1 MALVRH
7 ASAAPQAARRVGRR
21 LCLALLASLPMVGVA
36 RGADAPEGG
45 VSMIPKDAA
54 FVSATLRLQEQ
65 IDLVLHS
72 NAVAAIRQLPAV
84 VQALE
89 QYEEQKLQPGS
100 PLSMLDTYLQLPE
113 NQQAVDL
120 LRDMV
125 STDTFLYGEPS
136 CITFLELIQK
146 VQQAQNAATILQMSR
161 GSVPGGIE
169 VNRRFELDRIEMDDD
184 DADDD
189 DADDDEGSSLDRGLK
204 IVPVRRQVA
213 EIDESEL
220 NTTGTAEQLTAR
232 MVLQALADNAEKIV
246 VPDLVWG
253 FKTGKP
259 EVATSQIKRIEV
271 LLKLLTQTNPAF
283 GNALER
289 RSIAGG
295 EVVTLTIDGGLV
307 PWGQMLRDQAGIED
321 GDLDKIRRQ
330 LGELDLVIAIGLI
343 GDRVILSIGDSADHL
358 EKLVVA
364 GGDGLASTK
373 PFEPLLEH
381 RNERITGISYV
392 SEALAKAAAPSAADL
407 EQLAALA
414 DTVAD
419 SAGLPDGAAR
429 EAREMLGKMAA
440 GYKRRLP
447 IPGPALG
454 YSFLTD
460 KGYEGYSWDW
470 TRNGVLDSSKPLDLL
485 GHTGGSPLLSI
496 VTRAK
501 TPPDQFDDFVDW
513 GRMALAFFRKN
524 ILIKADED
532 DRERFEQAGRQL
544 EPLADRLMTTLQTKI
559 LPALADGQSAFVL
572 DGKEKAARLQRL
584 MPASAEPL
592 PIVAPAIAVKLDDPK
607 LFREGLSDL
616 FALADDVVEEIRTLN
631 PDALPDGYRI
641 PEPSKSK
648 VDGGALWTF
657 ALPNA
662 GLDDQIEPTIGI
674 GEDVAVFSLLPKQA
688 SRMLLRQPQETGAT
702 LSRFGEPLSVAAAA
716 DGPGLIDLIEPWI
729 EYAVRVGVLQQRNG
743 FVDND
748 STIGPEDDD
757 DRMRD
762 ILRQTGVVFEALRCI
777 RVTVAEATTRSDATV
792 VHWQNVIRD
801 LPAER

>member
-1 MALVRH
+1 MALIRH

-21 LCLALLASLPMVGVA
+21 LCLALLASLSMVGVG
-36 RGADAPEGG
+36 RGADALDGG

-65 IDLVLHS
+65 IDLVLRS
-72 NAVAAIRQLPAV
+72 NAVAAIRKLPAV

-113 NQQAVDL
+113 NQQAVEL

-146 VQQAQNAATILQMSR
+146 VQQAQNAANILQMSR
-161 GSVPGGIE
+161 GGVPGGIE
-169 VNRRFELDRIEMDDD
+169 VNRRFELDRIEMDD
-184 DADDD
+184 ADDD
-189 DADDDEGSSLDRGLK
+189 KGSSLDRGLK

-213 EIDESEL
+213 EIEEFDL
-220 NTTGTAEQLTAR
+220 KTTGTGEQLTAR

-307 PWGQMLRDQAGIED
+307 PWGQMLSDEAGIED

-330 LGELDLVIAIGLI
+330 LGALDLVIAIGLI

-364 GGDGLASTK
+364 GGKGLASTT
-373 PFEPLLEH
+373 PFEPLREH

-460 KGYEGYSWDW
+460 KGYEGYAWDW

-496 VTRAK
+496 VSRAK
-501 TPPDQFDDFVDW
+501 TPPGQFDDFVDW

-524 ILIKADED
+524 ILVKADED
-532 DRERFEQAGRQL
+532 DRERFEQAGRQF
-544 EPLADRLMTTLQTKI
+544 EPLADRLVTTLRTKI
-559 LPALADGQSAFVL
+559 LPALVDGQSAFVL

-616 FALADDVVEEIRTLN
+616 FALADDLVEEIRALN
-631 PDALPDGYRI
+631 PDSLPDGYRI

-674 GEDVAVFSLLPKQA
+674 GEDVAVFSLLPTQA
-688 SRMLLRQPQETGAT
+688 TRMLLRKPQETGAA

-716 DGPGLIDLIEPWI
+716 DGPGLIDLIEPWVD
-729 EYAVRVGVLQQRNG
+729 YAVRVGVLQQRNG

-748 STIGPEDDD
+748 STIGPEGDD

-762 ILRQTGVVFEALRCI
+762 ILRHTGVVFEALRCI
-777 RVTVAEATTRSDATV
+777 RGTVAEATTRSEATV
-792 VHWQNVIRD
+792 FHWQNVIRD
-801 LPAER
+801 LPTER

>member
-161 GSVPGGIE
+161 GGVPEGIE

-184 DADDD
+184 DDDD
-189 DADDDEGSSLDRGLK
+189 KGSSLDRGLK

-213 EIDESEL
+213 EIEEFEL
-220 NTTGTAEQLTAR
+220 NTTGTGEQLTAR

-321 GDLDKIRRQ
+321 GDLDKIRRK
-330 LGELDLVIAIGLI
+330 LGELDLVIVIGLI

-358 EKLVVA
+358 EKLVVD

-373 PFEPLLEH
+373 PFEPLGEH

-392 SEALAKAAAPSAADL
+392 SEALARAAAPSAADL

-419 SAGLPDGAAR
+419 SAGLPDGAAK

-584 MPASAEPL
+584 MPASVEPL

-616 FALADDVVEEIRTLN
+616 FVLADDVVEEIRALN

>member
-21 LCLALLASLPMVGVA
+21 LCLALLASLPIVGVA

-54 FVSATLRLQEQ
+54 FVSATLRLREQ

-161 GSVPGGIE
+161 GGVPEGIE

-184 DADDD
+184 DDDD
-189 DADDDEGSSLDRGLK
+189 KGSSLDRGLK

-213 EIDESEL
+213 EIEEFEL
-220 NTTGTAEQLTAR
+220 NTTGTGEQLTAR

-321 GDLDKIRRQ
+321 GDLDKIRRK
-330 LGELDLVIAIGLI
+330 LGELDLVIVIGLI

-358 EKLVVA
+358 EKLVVD

-373 PFEPLLEH
+373 PFEPLREH

-392 SEALAKAAAPSAADL
+392 SEALARAAAPSAADL

-419 SAGLPDGAAR
+419 SAGLPDGAAK

-584 MPASAEPL
+584 MPASVEPL

-616 FALADDVVEEIRTLN
+616 FVLADDVVEEIRALN

>member
-21 LCLALLASLPMVGVA
+21 LCLALLASLPIVGVA

-54 FVSATLRLQEQ
+54 FVSATLRLREQ

-72 NAVAAIRQLPAV
+72 NAVAAIRELPAV

-113 NQQAVDL
+113 NQQAVEL

-161 GSVPGGIE
+161 GGVPEGIE

-184 DADDD
+184 DDDD
-189 DADDDEGSSLDRGLK
+189 KGSSLDRGLK

-213 EIDESEL
+213 EIEEFEL
-220 NTTGTAEQLTAR
+220 NTTGTGEQLTAR

-321 GDLDKIRRQ
+321 GDLDKIRRK
-330 LGELDLVIAIGLI
+330 LGELDLVIVIGLI

-358 EKLVVA
+358 EKLVVD

-373 PFEPLLEH
+373 PFEPLGEH

-392 SEALAKAAAPSAADL
+392 SEALARAAAPSAADL

-419 SAGLPDGAAR
+419 SAGLPDGAAK

-584 MPASAEPL
+584 MPASVEPL

-616 FALADDVVEEIRTLN
+616 FALADDVVEEIRALN

-716 DGPGLIDLIEPWI
+716 DGPGLIDLIEPWV

>member
-1 MALVRH
+1 M
-7 ASAAPQAARRVGRR
+7 
-21 LCLALLASLPMVGVA
+21 
-36 RGADAPEGG
+36 
-45 VSMIPKDAA
+45 
-54 FVSATLRLQEQ
+54 
-65 IDLVLHS
+65 
-72 NAVAAIRQLPAV
+72 
-84 VQALE
+84 
-89 QYEEQKLQPGS
+89 
-100 PLSMLDTYLQLPE
+100 
-113 NQQAVDL
+113 
-120 LRDMV
+120 
-125 STDTFLYGEPS
+125 
-136 CITFLELIQK
+136 
-146 VQQAQNAATILQMSR
+146 
-161 GSVPGGIE
+161 
-169 VNRRFELDRIEMDDD
+169 
-184 DADDD
+184 
-189 DADDDEGSSLDRGLK
+189 
-204 IVPVRRQVA
+204 
-213 EIDESEL
+213 
-220 NTTGTAEQLTAR
+220 
-232 MVLQALADNAEKIV
+232 
-246 VPDLVWG
+246 
-253 FKTGKP
+253 
-259 EVATSQIKRIEV
+259 
-271 LLKLLTQTNPAF
+271 
-283 GNALER
+283 
-289 RSIAGG
+289 
-295 EVVTLTIDGGLV
+295 
-307 PWGQMLRDQAGIED
+307 
-321 GDLDKIRRQ
+321 
-330 LGELDLVIAIGLI
+330 
-343 GDRVILSIGDSADHL
+343 
-358 EKLVVA
+358 
-364 GGDGLASTK
+364 ASTK
-373 PFEPLLEH
+373 PFEPLGEH
-381 RNERITGISYV
+381 RNARITGISYV
-392 SEALAKAAAPSAADL
+392 SEALARAAAPSAADL

-460 KGYEGYSWDW
+460 QGYEGYSWDW

-532 DRERFEQAGRQL
+532 DRERFEQAGRQF
-544 EPLADRLMTTLQTKI
+544 EPLADRLLTTLQTKI
-559 LPALADGQSAFVL
+559 FPALADGQSAFVL

-584 MPASAEPL
+584 MPASVEPL
-592 PIVAPAIAVKLDDPK
+592 PIVAPAIAVKLEDPK

-616 FALADDVVEEIRTLN
+616 FALADDLVEEIRALN
-631 PDALPDGYRI
+631 PDSLPDGYRI

-688 SRMLLRQPQETGAT
+688 SRMLLRTPQETGAA
-702 LSRFGEPLSVAAAA
+702 LSRFGEPLGVAAAA
-716 DGPGLIDLIEPWI
+716 DGPGLIDLIEPWV

-748 STIGPEDDD
+748 STIGPEGDD

-762 ILRQTGVVFEALRCI
+762 ILRHTSVVFEALRCI

>member
-21 LCLALLASLPMVGVA
+21 LCLALLASLPIVGVA

-54 FVSATLRLQEQ
+54 FVSATLRLREQ

-72 NAVAAIRQLPAV
+72 NAVAAIRELPAV

-161 GSVPGGIE
+161 GGVPEGIE

-184 DADDD
+184 DDDD
-189 DADDDEGSSLDRGLK
+189 KGSSLDRGLK

-213 EIDESEL
+213 EIEEFEL
-220 NTTGTAEQLTAR
+220 NTTGTGEQLTAR

-321 GDLDKIRRQ
+321 GDLDKIRRK
-330 LGELDLVIAIGLI
+330 LGELDLVIVIGLI

-358 EKLVVA
+358 EKLVVD

-373 PFEPLLEH
+373 PFEPLGEH

-392 SEALAKAAAPSAADL
+392 SEALARAAAPSAADL

-419 SAGLPDGAAR
+419 SAGLPDGAAK

-584 MPASAEPL
+584 MPASVEPL

-616 FALADDVVEEIRTLN
+616 FVLADDVVEEIRALN

-716 DGPGLIDLIEPWI
+716 DGPGLIDLIEPWV

>member
-1 MALVRH
+1 MALIRH

-21 LCLALLASLPMVGVA
+21 LCLALLASLSMVGA
-36 RGADAPEGG
+36 GRGADALDGG

-65 IDLVLHS
+65 IDLVLRS
-72 NAVAAIRQLPAV
+72 NAVAAIRKLPAV

-113 NQQAVDL
+113 NQQAVEL

-146 VQQAQNAATILQMSR
+146 VQQAQNAANILQMSR
-161 GSVPGGIE
+161 GGVPGGIE
-169 VNRRFELDRIEMDDD
+169 VNRRFELDRIEMDD
-184 DADDD
+184 ADDD
-189 DADDDEGSSLDRGLK
+189 KGSSLDRGLK

-213 EIDESEL
+213 EIEEFDL
-220 NTTGTAEQLTAR
+220 KTTGTGEQLTAR

-307 PWGQMLRDQAGIED
+307 PWGQMLSDEAGIED

-330 LGELDLVIAIGLI
+330 LGALDLVIAIGLI

-364 GGDGLASTK
+364 GGKGLASTT
-373 PFEPLLEH
+373 PFEPLREH

-407 EQLAALA
+407 EQLATLA

-419 SAGLPDGAAR
+419 
-429 EAREMLGKMAA
+429 
-440 GYKRRLP
+440 
-447 IPGPALG
+447 
-454 YSFLTD
+454 
-460 KGYEGYSWDW
+460 
-470 TRNGVLDSSKPLDLL
+470 
-485 GHTGGSPLLSI
+485 
-496 VTRAK
+496 
-501 TPPDQFDDFVDW
+501 
-513 GRMALAFFRKN
+513 
-524 ILIKADED
+524 
-532 DRERFEQAGRQL
+532 
-544 EPLADRLMTTLQTKI
+544 
-559 LPALADGQSAFVL
+559 
-572 DGKEKAARLQRL
+572 
-584 MPASAEPL
+584 
-592 PIVAPAIAVKLDDPK
+592 
-607 LFREGLSDL
+607 
-616 FALADDVVEEIRTLN
+616 
-631 PDALPDGYRI
+631 
-641 PEPSKSK
+641 
-648 VDGGALWTF
+648 
-657 ALPNA
+657 
-662 GLDDQIEPTIGI
+662 
-674 GEDVAVFSLLPKQA
+674 
-688 SRMLLRQPQETGAT
+688 
-702 LSRFGEPLSVAAAA
+702 
-716 DGPGLIDLIEPWI
+716 
-729 EYAVRVGVLQQRNG
+729 
-743 FVDND
+743 
-748 STIGPEDDD
+748 
-757 DRMRD
+757 
-762 ILRQTGVVFEALRCI
+762 
-777 RVTVAEATTRSDATV
+777 
-792 VHWQNVIRD
+792 
-801 LPAER
+801 

>member
-1 MALVRH
+1 MALLRQ
-7 ASAAPQAARRVGRR
+7 ASAAPRAARRPGLR
-21 LCLALLASLPMVGVA
+21 LCLALLACLPVA
-36 RGADAPEGG
+36 GSAHGADALEGG

-65 IDLVLHS
+65 IDLVLGS
-72 NAVAAIRQLPAV
+72 NAVAAIRKLPAV

-100 PLSMLDTYLQLPE
+100 PLSMVDTYLQLPE
-113 NQQAVDL
+113 NRQAVEL
-120 LRDMV
+120 LKDMV

-146 VQQAQNAATILQMSR
+146 VQQAQNAANILQMSR
-161 GSVPGGIE
+161 GGVPGSIGGE
-169 VNRRFELDRIEMDDD
+169 GRFELERIEGDDG
-184 DADDD
+184 A
-189 DADDDEGSSLDRGLK
+189 DEGSSLDRGVT

-213 EIDESEL
+213 EIEEFEL
-220 NTTGTAEQLTAR
+220 NTAGTGEQLTAR

-259 EVATSQIKRIEV
+259 DAATSQIKRIEV
-271 LLKLLTQTNPAF
+271 LLKLITQTNPAL

-307 PWGQMLRDQAGIED
+307 PWGQILQDQDGIDE
-321 GDLDKIRRQ
+321 GDLSKVRRK
-330 LGELDLVIAIGLI
+330 LGDLDLVIAIGLI

-358 EKLVVA
+358 EKLVAA
-364 GGDGLASTK
+364 GGGGEGLASTK
-373 PFEPLLEH
+373 PFEPLREH
-381 RNERITGISYV
+381 RNERITGITYV
-392 SEALAKAAAPSAADL
+392 SEALARAAAPTAADL

-414 DTVAD
+414 DTLAD
-419 SAGLPDGAAR
+419 SAGLPDGAAA
-429 EAREMLGKMAA
+429 EAREMLGKIAA

-470 TRNGVLDSSKPLDLL
+470 TRNGVLDGSKPLDLL

-496 VTRAK
+496 VARAK

-524 ILIKADED
+524 LLVKADED
-532 DRERFEQAGRQL
+532 DRERFEQAGRQF
-544 EPLADRLMTTLQTKI
+544 EPLADRLVTTLRTKI
-559 LPALADGQSAFVL
+559 LPALVDGQTAFVL
-572 DGKEKAARLQRL
+572 DGREKSAKLQRL

-592 PIVAPAIAVKLDDPK
+592 PIAAPAIAVRLDDPK

-616 FALADDVVEEIRTLN
+616 FALADDLVEEIRRLN
-631 PDALPDGYRI
+631 PDSLPDGYRI
-641 PEPSKSK
+641 PEPAKSK
-648 VDGGALWTF
+648 VEGGALWTF

-662 GLDDQIEPTIGI
+662 GLDEQIEPTIGI
-674 GEDVAVFSLLPKQA
+674 GDDVAVFSLLPKQA
-688 SRMLLRQPQETGAT
+688 SRMLLRTPQTTGAE
-702 LSRFGEPLSVAAAA
+702 LSRFGEPLAISAAG
-716 DGPGLIDLIEPWI
+716 DGAGMMDLIEPWV
-729 EYAVRVGVLQQRNG
+729 EYVARIAVLQQRNG

-748 STIGPEDDD
+748 ATIGPDGDD

-762 ILRQTGVVFEALRCI
+762 ILRQAGVVIDALRCI
-777 RVTVAEATTRSDATV
+777 RVTVAEAATRPDATV
-792 VHWQNVIRD
+792 IHWRNVIRD

>member
-7 ASAAPQAARRVGRR
+7 ASAAPQAARRVGCR
-21 LCLALLASLPMVGVA
+21 LCLALLAFLPMVGVA
-36 RGADAPEGG
+36 RGADALEGG

-65 IDLVLHS
+65 IDLVLSS
-72 NAVAAIRQLPAV
+72 NAVAAIRKLPGV

-113 NQQAVDL
+113 NQQAVEL

-161 GSVPGGIE
+161 GGAPGGIE

-184 DADDD
+184 DAD
-189 DADDDEGSSLDRGLK
+189 ADDDDDDKGSSLNRGLK

-213 EIDESEL
+213 EIEELEL
-220 NTTGTAEQLTAR
+220 NTAGSSEQLTAR
-232 MVLQALADNAEKIV
+232 IILQALADNAEKIV

-295 EVVTLTIDGGLV
+295 EVVTLTIDGGLI
-307 PWGQMLRDQAGIED
+307 PWGQMLRDQADIED
-321 GDLDKIRRQ
+321 GDLDKVRRK

-364 GGDGLASTK
+364 DGKGLASTT

-392 SEALAKAAAPSAADL
+392 SEALARAAAPSAADL

-447 IPGPALG
+447 IPGPTLG

-460 KGYEGYSWDW
+460 KGYEGYAWDW

-501 TPPDQFDDFVDW
+501 TPPDQFDDFIDW

-532 DRERFEQAGRQL
+532 DRERFEQAGRQF
-544 EPLADRLMTTLQTKI
+544 EPLADRLVTTLQTKI
-559 LPALADGQSAFVL
+559 FPALADGQSAFVL

-616 FALADDVVEEIRTLN
+616 FALADDLVEEIRALN
-631 PDALPDGYRI
+631 PDSLPDGYRI

-674 GEDVAVFSLLPKQA
+674 GEDVAVFSLLPTQA
-688 SRMLLRQPQETGAT
+688 SRMLLRKPQETGAAQ
-702 LSRFGEPLSVAAAA
+702 SRFGEPLGVAAAV
-716 DGPGLIDLIEPWI
+716 DGPGLIDLVEPWI

-743 FVDND
+743 FIDND
-748 STIGPEDDD
+748 STIGPEGDD

-762 ILRQTGVVFEALRCI
+762 ILRHTSVVLEALRCI

>member
-21 LCLALLASLPMVGVA
+21 LCLALLASLPLVGAA
-36 RGADAPEGG
+36 RGADALDGG

-65 IDLVLHS
+65 IDLVLRS
-72 NAVAAIRQLPAV
+72 NAVAAIRKLPGV
-84 VQALE
+84 IQALE

-113 NQQAVDL
+113 NQQAVEL

-161 GSVPGGIE
+161 GGVPGGIE

-184 DADDD
+184 DD
-189 DADDDEGSSLDRGLK
+189 DDDEGSSLDRGLK

-213 EIDESEL
+213 EIEEL
-220 NTTGTAEQLTAR
+220 ERNTAGSGEQLTAR
-232 MVLQALADNAEKIV
+232 MVFQALADNAEKIV

-307 PWGQMLRDQAGIED
+307 PWGQILQDQAGIED
-321 GDLDKIRRQ
+321 GDLDKVRRQ
-330 LGELDLVIAIGLI
+330 LGELDLVFAIGLI

-358 EKLVVA
+358 EKLVVD

-373 PFEPLLEH
+373 PFEPLGEH

-392 SEALAKAAAPSAADL
+392 SEALARAAAPSAADL

-524 ILIKADED
+524 LLVKADED
-532 DRERFEQAGRQL
+532 DRERFEQAGRQF
-544 EPLADRLMTTLQTKI
+544 EPLADRLLTTLQTKI
-559 LPALADGQSAFVL
+559 FPALADGQSAFVL

-584 MPASAEPL
+584 MPASVEPL

-616 FALADDVVEEIRTLN
+616 FALADDLVEEIRALN
-631 PDALPDGYRI
+631 PDSLPDGYRI

-688 SRMLLRQPQETGAT
+688 SRMLLRKPQETGAA
-702 LSRFGEPLSVAAAA
+702 LSRFGEPLGVAAAA
-716 DGPGLIDLIEPWI
+716 DGPGLIDLVEPWI

-748 STIGPEDDD
+748 STIGPEGDD

-762 ILRQTGVVFEALRCI
+762 ILRHTSVVFEALRCI

>member
-21 LCLALLASLPMVGVA
+21 LCLALLASLPLVGAA
-36 RGADAPEGG
+36 RGADALEGG

-65 IDLVLHS
+65 IDLVLRS
-72 NAVAAIRQLPAV
+72 NAVAAIRKLPGV
-84 VQALE
+84 IQALE

-113 NQQAVDL
+113 NQQAVEL

-161 GSVPGGIE
+161 GGVPGGIE
-169 VNRRFELDRIEMDDD
+169 VDRRFELDRIEMDDD
-184 DADDD
+184 DDDD
-189 DADDDEGSSLDRGLK
+189 GSSLDRGLK

-213 EIDESEL
+213 EIDELEL
-220 NTTGTAEQLTAR
+220 NTAGSGEQLTAR

-307 PWGQMLRDQAGIED
+307 PWGQMLREQAGIED

-330 LGELDLVIAIGLI
+330 LGGLDLVIVIGLI

-358 EKLVVA
+358 EKLVVD

-373 PFEPLLEH
+373 PFEPLGEH

-392 SEALAKAAAPSAADL
+392 SEALARAAAPSAADL

-460 KGYEGYSWDW
+460 KGYEGYSWNW

-559 LPALADGQSAFVL
+559 FPALADGQSAFVL
-572 DGKEKAARLQRL
+572 DGKDKAAQLQRL
-584 MPASAEPL
+584 MPASVEPL

-616 FALADDVVEEIRTLN
+616 FALADDVVEEIRALN
-631 PDALPDGYRI
+631 PDSLPDGYRI

-688 SRMLLRQPQETGAT
+688 SRMLLRTPQETGAA
-702 LSRFGEPLSVAAAA
+702 LSRFGEPLGVAAAA
-716 DGPGLIDLIEPWI
+716 DGPGLIDLVEPWV

-748 STIGPEDDD
+748 STIGPEGDD

-762 ILRQTGVVFEALRCI
+762 ILRHTSVVFEALRCI
-777 RVTVAEATTRSDATV
+777 RVSVAEATTRSDATV